1 MTGRKNNNGK
11 RLGRSGPLDRVLGE
25 RGNRSGGLDRLV
37 ENLGEGFSRLREERA
52 RSASNKPRSRN
63 TQFNLR
69 NRLILVGGALGLCSL
84 ALLGRALDLQVIHN
98 DFYRQQGDARS
109 LREIPIP
116 TSRGMITDRNGE
128 PLAVSTPVESIWGN
142 PQLLTK
148 SPERL
153 PELAKVLGVP
163 AEELTRKLS
172 QRSGKEFMYLKRRIN
187 PDEARR
193 ILASKIPGV
202 FSQREFRR
210 FYPQGEAMAH
220 VLGFTN
226 IDDRGQEG
234 LELAFDHELRGKPG
248 VKRVIRDGAGRIV
261 ENVDLVHSAEP
272 GKDIT
277 LTLDRRIQYLTYREL
292 RRALIDTGA
301 SSASAVVLDIST
313 GEVLAMANL
322 PTYNPNLLGAGNR
335 DTHRNRAITDVVEP
349 GSTMKP
355 ITVAAAL
362 NAGTVKPTTLVH
374 TEPGWMP
381 NGRYRITDTHN
392 NGTLTV
398 TGVITK
404 SSNVGAAK
412 LALPLPN
419 DYYYKFI
426 HNFGYGSKPNSGF
439 PGESSGLLAV
449 PKRWSGTTKAT
460 MAYGYG
466 LSVTPL
472 QIAMAYAAMANGG
485 QLLQPTFVKGQRN
498 EPRQVLE
505 PAVASEIM
513 RMMQTVTEP
522 GGTAKQAAILGYHV
536 AGKTGTT
543 RKFSATGGYS
553 KKYVS
558 LFAGV
563 VPVEKP
569 RFSMVVVISEPD
581 PSKKGYYGGSV
592 SGPVFRNVMDG
603 ALRLMDVAPDDIET
617 WLAVQAAAE
626 AKRLKQNGGKPSGP
640 VVPATTS
647 AKHAVASPPPIAASS
662 VAQAAAHGGAR

>member
-1 MTGRKNNNGK
+1 MNVRKNRNGNN
-11 RLGRSGPLDRVLGE
+11 GRSGPLERVLGE
-25 RGNRSGGLDRLV
+25 RGGRGAVDRMV
-37 ENLGEGFSRLREERA
+37 ENLGDGFARLREERS
-52 RSASNKPRSRN
+52 RNNKPRGRN
-63 TQFNLR
+63 LQFNLR
-69 NRLILVGGALGLCSL
+69 NRLMLVGGALGLCAV
-84 ALLGRALDLQVIHN
+84 ALVGRALDLQVISN

-128 PLAVSTPVESIWGN
+128 PLAVSTPVESVWAN
-142 PQLLTK
+142 PKELAKNT
-148 SPERL
+148 ERL
-153 PELAKVLGVP
+153 PELAKALGV
-163 AEELTRKLS
+163 AQDELARKLA
-172 QRSGKEFMYLKRRIN
+172 QRAGKEFMYLKRRIN

-193 ILASKIPGV
+193 ILALKVPGV

-220 VLGFTN
+220 VLGYTN

-248 VKRVIRDGAGRIV
+248 TKRVIRDGAGNIV
-261 ENVDLVHSAEP
+261 ENVDLVRSAEP

-292 RRALIDTGA
+292 RRALNDTGA
-301 SSASAVVLDIST
+301 SSASAVVLDIET

-322 PTYNPNLLGAGNR
+322 PTYNPNLPGGTSR
-335 DTHRNRAITDVVEP
+335 DTHRNRAVTDVVEP

-355 ITVAAAL
+355 VTVAAAL
-362 NAGTVKPTTLVH
+362 SKGTVTPQTLVN
-374 TEPGWMP
+374 TTPGWMP

-392 NGTLTV
+392 NGVLTV

-419 DYYYKFI
+419 DYYYGFV
-426 HNFGYGSKPNSGF
+426 HNFGYGSKPGSGF
-439 PGESSGLLAV
+439 PGESSGLLA
-449 PKRWSGTTKAT
+449 PPQRWSGTTKAT
-460 MAYGYG
+460 MSYGYG
-466 LSVTPL
+466 LSATPL
-472 QIAMAYAAMANGG
+472 QIAMVYAAMANGG
-485 QLLQPTFVKGQRN
+485 KLIAPTFVKGQRN
-498 EPRQVLE
+498 EGKQVLE
-505 PAVASEIM
+505 PVVAGEVM

-569 RFSMVVVISEPD
+569 RFSMVVVVSEPD
-581 PSKKGYYGGSV
+581 PTKKGYYGGSV

-626 AKRLKQNGGKPSGP
+626 AKRQKQSGGKPAGP
-640 VVPATTS
+640 VVQ
-647 AKHAVASPPPIAASS
+647 IGR
-662 VAQAAAHGGAR
+662 AHV